1 MSVYIAGIDGKLK
14 KVAGNFVPKENPNLD
29 CLRTETVY
37 DMSSSDANKNWGY
50 ANGIGTGKVISG
62 KDFSRY
68 DKLIIHAT
76 FENTTSGTGI
86 LDLSHKLSGTGT
98 YRTKLIF
105 GPASS
110 NHVYYYCFVRVDGDK
125 TEFANG
131 DMGYSSTTETGQLS
145 SSTTFISKIEG
156 VLTSPAMIYTG
167 AELHEG
173 NGISIKDGVISKTE
187 PTKLNTSNIAVVGSR
202 SGNVTTYTNVSIP
215 LSTFQQYT
223 FIMFEVAIYSGTA
236 RVGKQTGILKV
247 SELVIN
253 TNTENDCDIITF
265 YNPRQASVG
274 YLILRF
280 YDNYFETIASFAN
293 PYLTDNKVATAS
305 DGIYISNI
313 WGLK

>member
-50 ANGIGTGKVISG
+50 VNGIGTGKVISG

-105 GPASS
+105 GPAST
-110 NHVYYYCFVRVDGDK
+110 NHVYYYCFVRVDGNK

-131 DMGYSSTTETGQLS
+131 DMGYSSASETGQLS
-145 SSTTFISKIEG
+145 STSTFISKIEG
-156 VLTSPAMIYTG
+156 VLKTPAMIYTG
-167 AELHEG
+167 SELHEG
-173 NGISIKDGVISKTE
+173 NGISIDNGVIS
-187 PTKLNTSNIAVVGSR
+187 SNIPFIHINKQI
-202 SGNVTTYTNVSIP
+202 SGLSNSSDTATVTSVDLSDVLPNDGNNYMLLLSFAAWGQGDAGKTPKANV
-215 LSTFQQYT
+215 
-223 FIMFEVAIYSGTA
+223 YS
-236 RVGKQTGILKV
+236 
-247 SELVIN
+247 S
-253 TNTENDCDIITF
+253 IITEGIRLSAGRNYSSEGDYLSSNGIIPISGDREF
-265 YNPRQASVG
+265 SIEFMRVNYGTLIIHG
-274 YLILRF
+274 YWRC
-280 YDNYFETIASFAN
+280 
-293 PYLTDNKVATAS
+293 
-305 DGIYISNI
+305 
-313 WGLK
+313 